1 MVSIIVAI
9 ASNNA
14 IGRNNEL
21 LYHMP
26 NDMKRFKETTTGHTI
41 IMGRKTFNSFPRRPL
56 PNRRNIVLASENNIP
71 EDKQGAE
78 WMTSLPQALNE
89 SKNDGEVF
97 IIGGASVYVQAL
109 SLADKIYLTIIDDEP
124 QDADSFFP
132 EIDYNKWKVES
143 EEKFPADEKH
153 AHPYS
158 FINLV
163 RK

>member
-1 MVSIIVAI
+1 MVSIIVAT
-9 ASNNA
+9 ARNNA

-26 NDMKRFKETTTGHTI
+26 NDMKRFKQTTTGHTI
-41 IMGRKTFNSFPRRPL
+41 VMGRKTFNSFPRRPL
-56 PNRRNIVLASENNIP
+56 PNRRNIVLASESNIP

-89 SKNDGEVF
+89 SRNDGEVF
-97 IIGGASVYVQAL
+97 IIGGACVYAQAL
-109 SLADKIYLTIIDDEP
+109 SIADKIYLTVIDDEP

-132 EIDYNKWKVES
+132 EIDYNEWKVES

>member
-71 EDKQGAE
+71 DDKQGAE

-132 EIDYNKWKVES
+132 EIDYNEWKVES

-153 AHPYS
+153 AYPYS

>member
-132 EIDYNKWKVES
+132 EIDYNEWKVES

>member
-71 EDKQGAE
+71 DDKQGAE

-132 EIDYNKWKVES
+132 EIDYNEWKVES

>member
-124 QDADSFFP
+124 QGADSFFP
-132 EIDYNKWKVES
+132 EIDYNEWKVES

>member
-1 MVSIIVAI
+1 
-9 ASNNA
+9 
-14 IGRNNEL
+14 
-21 LYHMP
+21 
-26 NDMKRFKETTTGHTI
+26 MKRFKETTTGHTI

-56 PNRRNIVLASENNIP
+56 PNRRNIVLASGNNIP
-71 EDKQGAE
+71 DDKQGAE

-132 EIDYNKWKVES
+132 EIDYNEWKVES

>member
-89 SKNDGEVF
+89 SKNEGEVF

-132 EIDYNKWKVES
+132 EIDYNEWKVES

>member
-1 MVSIIVAI
+1 
-9 ASNNA
+9 
-14 IGRNNEL
+14 
-21 LYHMP
+21 
-26 NDMKRFKETTTGHTI
+26 MKRFKETTTGHTI

-71 EDKQGAE
+71 DDKQGAE

-132 EIDYNKWKVES
+132 EIDYNEWKVES

>member
-97 IIGGASVYVQAL
+97 ILGGASVYVQAL

>member
-71 EDKQGAE
+71 DDKQGAE

-109 SLADKIYLTIIDDEP
+109 SLADMIYLTIIDDEP

-132 EIDYNKWKVES
+132 EIDYNEWKVES

>member
-1 MVSIIVAI
+1 MVSIIVAT
-9 ASNNA
+9 ARNNA

-26 NDMKRFKETTTGHTI
+26 NDMKRFKQTTTGHTI
-41 IMGRKTFNSFPRRPL
+41 VMGRKTFNSFPRRPL
-56 PNRRNIVLASENNIP
+56 PNRRNIVLASESNIP

-89 SKNDGEVF
+89 SRNDGEVF
-97 IIGGASVYVQAL
+97 IIGGASVYAQAL
-109 SLADKIYLTIIDDEP
+109 SIADKIYLTIIDDEP

-132 EIDYNKWKVES
+132 EIDYNEWKVES

>member
-1 MVSIIVAI
+1 
-9 ASNNA
+9 
-14 IGRNNEL
+14 
-21 LYHMP
+21 MP
-26 NDMKRFKETTTGHTI
+26 NDMKRFKQTTTGHTI
-41 IMGRKTFNSFPRRPL
+41 VMGRKTFNSFPRRPL
-56 PNRRNIVLASENNIP
+56 PNRRNIVLASESNIP

-89 SKNDGEVF
+89 SRNDGEVF
-97 IIGGASVYVQAL
+97 IIGGASVYAQAL
-109 SLADKIYLTIIDDEP
+109 SIADKIYLTIIDDEP

-132 EIDYNKWKVES
+132 EIDYNEWKVES

>member
-1 MVSIIVAI
+1 
-9 ASNNA
+9 
-14 IGRNNEL
+14 
-21 LYHMP
+21 MP

-71 EDKQGAE
+71 DDKQGAE

-132 EIDYNKWKVES
+132 EIDYNEWKVES
-143 EEKFPADEKH
+143 EAKFPADEKH

>member
-1 MVSIIVAI
+1 
-9 ASNNA
+9 
-14 IGRNNEL
+14 
-21 LYHMP
+21 
-26 NDMKRFKETTTGHTI
+26 MKRFKETTTGHTI

-71 EDKQGAE
+71 DDKQGAE

-132 EIDYNKWKVES
+132 EIDYNEWKVEN

>member
-1 MVSIIVAI
+1 MVSIIVAT
-9 ASNNA
+9 ARNNA

-26 NDMKRFKETTTGHTI
+26 NDMKRFKQTTTGHTI
-41 IMGRKTFNSFPRRPL
+41 VMGRKTFNSFPRRPL
-56 PNRRNIVLASENNIP
+56 PNRRNIVLASESNIP

-89 SKNDGEVF
+89 SRNDGEVF
-97 IIGGASVYVQAL
+97 IIGGASVYAQAL
-109 SLADKIYLTIIDDEP
+109 SIADKIYLTVIDDEP

-132 EIDYNKWKVES
+132 EIDYNEWKVES

>member
-1 MVSIIVAI
+1 
-9 ASNNA
+9 
-14 IGRNNEL
+14 
-21 LYHMP
+21 MP

-71 EDKQGAE
+71 DDKQGAE

-132 EIDYNKWKVES
+132 EIDYNEWKVES